1 MKTVPEPVTTLV
13 IPTNEDDAALP
24 PAIAAGTA
32 LIDTLGE
39 PLHIAPQL
47 VASPILA
54 AQNIFPLS

>member
-1 MKTVPEPVTTLV
+1 M
-13 IPTNEDDAALP
+13 LP

-54 AQNIFPLS
+54 AQNIFHLS